1 MLMHVYTGR
10 AAEPLEVTKLKSS
23 PTNLINWAFALGE
36 KFASQYF
43 FKEPDDRGGAGQ
55 GDGIILTMTLIII
68 QHAPLAR

>member
-43 FKEPDDRGGAGQ
+43 FKEPDDRG
-55 GDGIILTMTLIII
+55 DGIIFTMTLIII